1 MNKCE
6 GILSALMTPFNK
18 SGKLDE
24 KVLRKYVRHNIDRMK
39 VNGLY
44 VGGSTGEGLLMSK
57 EERIAV
63 FEITKEEVNGK
74 IPLIAHVGTLN
85 LNEACEMA
93 QKAEE
98 LGYDLISAVTP
109 YYYPF
114 SFNDI
119 SKYYNTILKAT
130 NKIPLVIYFLPSLSN
145 NSISLND
152 FGKLFEDKRVM
163 GIKYT
168 SSDLFLLERLI
179 QKFPDKMMWAGFD
192 ELLIAYASYGLRSGI
207 GSTYNIQAP
216 LARKVVDAV
225 ENKDLSKALKIQH
238 DMNDIIKTLLS
249 VGIYPALKECITF
262 YDSSA
267 VSYCRAPMGSKPL
280 GKAEKK
286 VLKEMFDK
294 YLSKL

>member
-18 SGKLDE
+18 NGKLDE
-24 KVLRKYVRHNIDRMK
+24 KVLRKYIRHNIDHMK
-39 VNGLY
+39 ADGLY
-44 VGGSTGEGLLMSK
+44 VGGSTGECLLMSK

-63 FEITKEEVNGK
+63 LEITKEEVAGK

-114 SFNDI
+114 SFADI
-119 SKYYNTILKAT
+119 SKYYNTILKET
-130 NKIPLVIYFLPSLSN
+130 KKVPLVIYFLPTLSN
-145 NSISLND
+145 NKISLD
-152 FGKLFEDKRVM
+152 EFGKLFEDKRVM

-168 SSDLFLLERLI
+168 SSDVFLLERLI
-179 QKFPDKMMWAGFD
+179 QKYPDKMMWAGFD
-192 ELLIAYASYGLRSGI
+192 EMLIAYASYGLRSGI

-216 LARKVVDAV
+216 LAKKVIQAV
-225 ENKDLSKALKIQH
+225 ENKDMSKALKIQH
-238 DMNDIIKTLLS
+238 DMNDIITVLLN
-249 VGIYPALKECITF
+249 VGIYPALKECVAL

-267 VSYCRAPMGSKPL
+267 AAYCRAPMGGKTL
-280 GKAEKK
+280 GKSEKK
-286 VLKEMFDK
+286 VLKNMFDK

>member
-1 MNKCE
+1 MNRCE
-6 GILSALMTPFNK
+6 GILSALMTPFTK
-18 SGKLDE
+18 EGKLDE
-24 KVLRKYVRHNIDRMK
+24 NVLRKYVRHNIDRMK

-57 EERIAV
+57 EERMAV
-63 FEITKEEVNGK
+63 FEITKEEVAGK

-93 QKAEE
+93 NKAEE

-114 SFNDI
+114 SFTDI
-119 SKYYNTILKAT
+119 SKYYNTILNSTSKT
-130 NKIPLVIYFLPSLSN
+130 PIVIYFLPTLSN
-145 NSISLND
+145 NSISLDD
-152 FGKLFEDKRVM
+152 FGKLFENDRVM

-168 SSDLFLLERLI
+168 SSDLFLLERLK
-179 QKFPDKMMWAGFD
+179 QKFPTKMMWAGFD

-216 LARKVVDAV
+216 LAKKVVEAV
-225 ENKDLSKALKIQH
+225 EKKDMEEALKIQH
-238 DMNDIIKTLLS
+238 DMNDVISTLLK

-262 YDSSA
+262 YDPSA

-280 GKAEKK
+280 GDTEKAL
-286 VLKEMFDK
+286 LKGMFDK

>member
-1 MNKCE
+1 MNRCE
-6 GILSALMTPFNK
+6 GILSALMTPFTK
-18 SGKLDE
+18 EGKLDE
-24 KVLRKYVRHNIDRMK
+24 NVLRKYVRHNIDHMK
-39 VNGLY
+39 VDGLY

-63 FEITKEEVNGK
+63 FEITKEEVAGK

-93 QKAEE
+93 NKAEE

-114 SFNDI
+114 SFADI
-119 SKYYNTILKAT
+119 SKYYNTILNSTSKT
-130 NKIPLVIYFLPSLSN
+130 PIVIYFLPTLSN
-145 NSISLND
+145 NSISLDD
-152 FGKLFEDKRVM
+152 FGKLFENDRVM

-168 SSDLFLLERLI
+168 SSDLFLLERLK
-179 QKFPDKMMWAGFD
+179 QKFPTKMMWAGFD

-216 LARKVVDAV
+216 LAKKVIEAV
-225 ENKDLSKALKIQH
+225 EKKDMEEALKIQH
-238 DMNDIIKTLLS
+238 DMNDVISTLLK

-262 YDSSA
+262 YDPSA

-280 GKAEKK
+280 SDSEKSL
-286 VLKEMFDK
+286 LKDMFEK

>member
-1 MNKCE
+1 MNRCE
-6 GILSALMTPFNK
+6 GILSALMTPFTK
-18 SGKLDE
+18 EGKLDE
-24 KVLRKYVRHNIDRMK
+24 NVLRKYVRHNIDHMK
-39 VNGLY
+39 VDGLY

-57 EERIAV
+57 EERMAV
-63 FEITKEEVNGK
+63 FEITKEEVAGK

-93 QKAEE
+93 NKAEE

-114 SFNDI
+114 SFADI
-119 SKYYNTILKAT
+119 SKYYNTILNSTSKT
-130 NKIPLVIYFLPSLSN
+130 PIVIYFLPTLSN
-145 NSISLND
+145 NSISLDD
-152 FGKLFEDKRVM
+152 FGKLFENDRVI

-168 SSDLFLLERLI
+168 SSDLFLLERLK
-179 QKFPDKMMWAGFD
+179 QKFPTKMMWAGFD

-216 LARKVVDAV
+216 LAKKVIEAV
-225 ENKDLSKALKIQH
+225 EKKDMEEALKIQH
-238 DMNDIIKTLLS
+238 DMNDVISTLLK

-262 YDSSA
+262 YDPSA

-280 GKAEKK
+280 GDSEKSL
-286 VLKEMFDK
+286 LKDMFEK

>member
-1 MNKCE
+1 MNKCS
-6 GILSALMTPFNK
+6 GVLSALMTPFTKN
-18 SGKLDE
+18 GKLDE

-39 VNGLY
+39 VDGLY

-57 EERIAV
+57 DERIAV
-63 FEITKEEVNGK
+63 FEITKEEVAGK

-114 SFNDI
+114 SFADI
-119 SKYYNTILKAT
+119 SKYYNTILKST
-130 NKIPLVIYFLPSLSN
+130 SKIPLVIYFLPSLSN
-145 NSISLND
+145 NSISLDD

-168 SSDLFLLERLI
+168 SDNLFLLERLI
-179 QKFPDKMMWAGFD
+179 QRFPDKMMWAGFD

-216 LARKVVDAV
+216 LAKNVIKAV
-225 ENKDLSKALKIQH
+225 EGKDLSKALKIQH
-238 DMNDIIKTLLS
+238 DMNDIIKTLLG
-249 VGIYPALKECITF
+249 VGIYPALKECISF
-262 YDSSA
+262 YDPSA
-267 VSYCRAPMGSKPL
+267 ISYCRAPMGSKPL

-286 VLKEMFDK
+286 VLKDMFDK

>member
-1 MNKCE
+1 MNRCE

-24 KVLRKYVRHNIDRMK
+24 KVLRKYVRHNIDIMK
-39 VNGLY
+39 TDGLY
-44 VGGSTGEGLLMSK
+44 VCGSTGEGLLMSK
-57 EERIAV
+57 EERMAV
-63 FEITKEEVNGK
+63 LEITKEEVSGK

-114 SFNDI
+114 SFADI

-130 NKIPLVIYFLPSLSN
+130 KKVPLVIYFLPTLSN
-145 NSISLND
+145 NKISLD
-152 FGKLFEDKRVM
+152 EFGKLFEDKRVM

-168 SSDLFLLERLI
+168 SSDVFLLERLI
-179 QKFPDKMMWAGFD
+179 QKYPDKMMWAGFD
-192 ELLIAYASYGLRSGI
+192 EMLIAYASYGLKSAI

-216 LARKVVDAV
+216 LAKKVIKAVD
-225 ENKDLSKALKIQH
+225 NKDMGKALKIQH
-238 DMNDIIKTLLS
+238 DMNDIITTLLN

-262 YDSSA
+262 YDPSA
-267 VSYCRAPMGSKPL
+267 VAYCRAPMGSKSL
-280 GKAEKK
+280 GKSEKK
-286 VLKEMFDK
+286 ILKDMFDK

>member
-39 VNGLY
+39 VDGLY

-57 EERIAV
+57 DERMAV
-63 FEITKEEVNGK
+63 LEITKEEVDGK

-114 SFNDI
+114 SFADI

-130 NKIPLVIYFLPSLSN
+130 KKVPLVIYFLPTLSN
-145 NSISLND
+145 NKISLD
-152 FGKLFEDKRVM
+152 EFGKLFEDKRVM

-168 SSDLFLLERLI
+168 SSDVFLLERLI
-179 QKFPDKMMWAGFD
+179 QKYPDKMMWAGFD
-192 ELLIAYASYGLRSGI
+192 EMLIAYASYGLKSGI

-216 LARKVVDAV
+216 LAKKVVQAV
-225 ENKDLSKALKIQH
+225 ENKDMAKALKIQH
-238 DMNDIIKTLLS
+238 DMNDIITTLLN

-262 YDSSA
+262 YDPSA
-267 VSYCRAPMGSKPL
+267 VAYCRAPIGSKAI
-280 GKAEKK
+280 GKSEKK
-286 VLKEMFDK
+286 ILKDMFDK

>member
-18 SGKLDE
+18 NGKLDE
-24 KVLRKYVRHNIDRMK
+24 KVLRKYIRHNIDRMK
-39 VNGLY
+39 VDGLY

-57 EERIAV
+57 DERMAV

-114 SFNDI
+114 SFADI

-130 NKIPLVIYFLPSLSN
+130 NKVPLVIYFLPTLSN
-145 NSISLND
+145 NKISLD
-152 FGKLFEDKRVM
+152 EFGKLFEDKRVM

-168 SSDLFLLERLI
+168 SSDVFLLERLI
-179 QKFPDKMMWAGFD
+179 KKYPDKMMWAGFD
-192 ELLIAYASYGLRSGI
+192 EMLIAYASYGLRSGI

-216 LARKVVDAV
+216 LAKKVIQAV
-225 ENKDLSKALKIQH
+225 ENKDMGKALKIQH
-238 DMNDIIKTLLS
+238 DMNDIITTLLNI
-249 VGIYPALKECITF
+249 GIYPALKECITF

-267 VSYCRAPMGSKPL
+267 VAYCRAPIGSKPL
-280 GKAEKK
+280 GKSEKK
-286 VLKEMFDK
+286 VLKDMFDK

>member
-1 MNKCE
+1 MNRCE

-39 VNGLY
+39 VDGMY

-57 EERIAV
+57 EERMAV
-63 FEITKEEVNGK
+63 LEITKEEVAGK

-98 LGYDLISAVTP
+98 LEYDLISAVTP

-114 SFNDI
+114 SFADI

-130 NKIPLVIYFLPSLSN
+130 NKVPLVIYFLPTLSN
-145 NSISLND
+145 NKISLD
-152 FGKLFEDKRVM
+152 EFGKLFEDKRVM

-168 SSDLFLLERLI
+168 SSDVFLLERLI
-179 QKFPDKMMWAGFD
+179 QKYPDKMMWAGFD
-192 ELLIAYASYGLRSGI
+192 EMLIAYASYGLKSGI

-216 LARKVVDAV
+216 LAKKVIQAV
-225 ENKDLSKALKIQH
+225 ESKDMSKALKIQH
-238 DMNDIIKTLLS
+238 DMNDIITTLLN

-262 YDSSA
+262 YDPSA
-267 VSYCRAPMGSKPL
+267 VAYCRTPIGSKPL
-280 GKAEKK
+280 GKSEKK
-286 VLKEMFDK
+286 ILKDMFDK